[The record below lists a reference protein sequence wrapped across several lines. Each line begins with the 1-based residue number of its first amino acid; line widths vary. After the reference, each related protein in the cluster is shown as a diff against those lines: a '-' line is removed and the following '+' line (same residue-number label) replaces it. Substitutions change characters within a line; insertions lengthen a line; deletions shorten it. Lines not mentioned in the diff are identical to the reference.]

1 MPPQLS
7 PAQNPK
13 SGRRGNE
20 VISIF
25 KRQRFRLLDRD
36 HSRIGF
42 AGNDR
47 HGAFM
52 MVNRPRRAD
61 RTCALCPCPERPC
74 CRRAAEQRDELAPFQ
89 LAARNLLLD
98 RANAAIAASRG
109 LGGGGF
115 GGLDGSMGQPIA
127 VMAAPAAALADTV
140 ERRDSVL
147 SAGGGLTHSVE
158 TRRWPAR
165 PDLNRQKRSGR
176 IPGSGQWQHGGRV
189 I

>member
-1 MPPQLS
+1 M
-7 PAQNPK
+7 
-13 SGRRGNE
+13 

-52 MVNRPRRAD
+52 MVSRPRRAD
-61 RTCALCPCPERPC
+61 RACTLCPCPEGHAAVAPPSSVMSS
-74 CRRAAEQRDELAPFQ
+74 RRFNWRREISYLI
-89 LAARNLLLD
+89 ARTPPLRIGSPAMGRGRRWRLG
-98 RANAAIAASRG
+98 G
-109 LGGGGF
+109 LGGRGC
-115 GGLDGSMGQPIA
+115 GGLTAAWGSPLRYGRPGGGVGGYDRTTRFRSQ
-127 VMAAPAAALADTV
+127 
-140 ERRDSVL
+140 RR
-147 SAGGGLTHSVE
+147 GCGLTHSVE